1 MPLKIKKQ
9 FYNKI
14 KSLVTSLIMA
24 LLITLH
30 MHQQKCTLCKKYCS
44 AISPNENDLSHSK

>member
-1 MPLKIKKQ
+1 MPLRIKKQ

-14 KSLVTSLIMA
+14 KSLVTSLIKA

-30 MHQQKCTLCKKYCS
+30 MHQRKCTLCKKYCS
-44 AISPNENDLSHSK
+44 AISANGNDLSHCK